1 MLRCTMNKN
10 NGITNRGVFI
20 RTLSMIFK
28 ASPWLLVLVLI
39 SEFMIGLIQTGTLV
53 AWQYAVNAVGH
64 FINERNSYI
73 SLFFVLAISLLSYVI
88 MDLFRMVLESLYT
101 LLNNH
106 ISESFHSKLY
116 DKCKA
121 ISEIHFEKYELYKE
135 I

>member
-73 SLFFVLAISLLSYVI
+73 SLFFVLAIRDRKSV
-88 MDLFRMVLESLYT
+88 V
-101 LLNNH
+101 
-106 ISESFHSKLY
+106 
-116 DKCKA
+116 
-121 ISEIHFEKYELYKE
+121 
-135 I
+135 